1 MYIWCGTP
9 NFLQFFAVYQVC
21 IVTSH
26 IAIGKRVRVM
36 DVDKQ
41 GLWQTFGE
49 GMLSVMSGVPLF
61 FFVQILYYMITVAL

>member
-1 MYIWCGTP
+1 MCKSLLVKCTSGVEPPISFS
-9 NFLQFFAVYQVC
+9 FLLSYQVFM
-21 IVTSH
+21 VTSH

-49 GMLSVMSGVPLF
+49 GMLSVMSGVP
-61 FFVQILYYMITVAL
+61 